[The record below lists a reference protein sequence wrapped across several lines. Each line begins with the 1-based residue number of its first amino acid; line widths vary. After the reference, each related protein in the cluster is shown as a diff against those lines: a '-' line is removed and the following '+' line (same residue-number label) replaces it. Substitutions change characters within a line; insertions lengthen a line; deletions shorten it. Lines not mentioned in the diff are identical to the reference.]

1 MSQKKD
7 EIESELDDLA
17 QGQAEPESASAKI
30 RDEIR
35 KMVGQGVDLTS
46 KDRYTPILH
55 ELEQKYGV
63 KYPVVK
69 KAFDKVMREAGNKP
83 PEPQVS
89 QRTVGGVQMS
99 ITPKPKDKVAGQ
111 EQKQETTATVSIPQ
125 KEEIIEINGKKYVK
139 TDLGNGQTALVEVK
153 GGKKLSRE
161 LSKKMFKTMHK
172 SGFGF
177 LERAIEA
184 YWKVKVETPKESE
197 FDENAELWAEVCD
210 EYGIALPQ
218 IMVLASA
225 GMSTAQLM
233 VLPVLAAR
241 GEVLEQKKKEAEK
254 EKENKGKVN

>member
-1 MSQKKD
+1 LS

-35 KMVGQGVDLTS
+35 KLVGQGVDLTK

-55 ELEQKYGV
+55 ELEQKYSV

-83 PEPQVS
+83 PEPQIS
-89 QRTVGGVQMS
+89 QRTVGGIQMS
-99 ITPKPKDKVAGQ
+99 ISPKPKEKVVGQ
-111 EQKQETTATVSIPQ
+111 EQQKPETTTTASILQ
-125 KEEIIEINGKKYVK
+125 KEELVEINGKKYAK

-161 LSKKMFKTMHK
+161 LTKKMFKTMHK

-184 YWKVKVETPKESE
+184 YWKVKVEPPKESE
-197 FDENAELWAEVCD
+197 FEENAELWAEVCD

-218 IMVLASA
+218 VMVLASA

-241 GEVLEQKKKEAEK
+241 GEVLEQREKEAEK
-254 EKENKGKVN
+254 EKEKEKVN

>member
-1 MSQKKD
+1 LSS
-7 EIESELDDLA
+7 EIEKELDNLA
-17 QGQAEPESASAKI
+17 QSQGEPESASAKI

-35 KMVGQGVDLTS
+35 KMVGQGVDLTN

-55 ELEQKYGV
+55 ELEQKYSV

-69 KAFDKVMREAGNKP
+69 KAFDKVMREAGNKL
-83 PEPQVS
+83 PEPQIS

-99 ITPKPKDKVAGQ
+99 ITPKPKDKPAGQ
-111 EQKQETTATVSIPQ
+111 EQKQDTTSASIPQ
-125 KEEIIEINGKKYVK
+125 KEQQEIIEINGKKYAK
-139 TDLGNGQTALVEVK
+139 TDLGNGQTALIEVK

-161 LSKKMFKTMHK
+161 LAKKMFKTMHK

-184 YWKVKVETPKESE
+184 YWKVKVQPPEESE

-218 IMVLASA
+218 VMVLASA

-241 GEVLEQKKKEAEK
+241 GEVLEQRKKKEQSEKSKEK
-254 EKENKGKVN
+254 EKVS

>member
-1 MSQKKD
+1 LS

-17 QGQAEPESASAKI
+17 QSQAEPESASAKI

-35 KMVGQGVDLTS
+35 KLVGQGVVLTS

-55 ELEQKYGV
+55 ELEQKYSV

-83 PEPQVS
+83 PEPQIS

-111 EQKQETTATVSIPQ
+111 EQKQETTTASIPQ
-125 KEEIIEINGKKYVK
+125 KEEILEINGKKYAK

-153 GGKKLSRE
+153 GGKKLSRD
-161 LSKKMFKTMHK
+161 LAKKMFKTMHK

-184 YWKVKVETPKESE
+184 YWNVKVEPPKESE
-197 FDENAELWAEVCD
+197 FEENAELWAEVCD

-218 IMVLASA
+218 VMVLASA

-241 GEVLEQKKKEAEK
+241 GEVLERKKKEAEK
-254 EKENKGKVN
+254 EKENEKGKVN